1 MQYPFTKGQLE
12 LAERIRTFMQQEV
25 APVAAEID
33 ARPDPKDCYPK
44 ELINKASRLGLR
56 TIAVPEEYGGIG
68 AGMIEKTL
76 ALWTGAQ
83 IEIGTIKCLS
93 QCWKVT
99 TAIAKVGT
107 EAQKE
112 KWFKIFVEDDDC
124 VCSVVMT
131 EPDHGSNNL
140 YRQPDPGI
148 GLETAAVKDGDYY
161 VINGAKRF
169 NSLVGFSKIYILFA
183 RTDPNVP
190 VHKGTTCFLVHGDQP
205 GVIHGEVHDK
215 LGYRLYPTAASA
227 YEDVRVHKDDI
238 LGTLNGGFETF
249 ASVFRGSAELPA
261 NNTGIMRGIFNFCN
275 GYAKQRIQGGK
286 PIIEHQNVQSMLAK
300 MLMDIE
306 VAEQFMWRICW
317 GVENDPTF
325 NPRFTRYG
333 KVFSDQASLRVIGKA
348 LDILGGVGILRDYP
362 VEKMIRD
369 LLTFLH
375 GDGTDSLNLLR
386 AAQTL
391 DDPA

>member
-1 MQYPFTKGQLE
+1 MQYPFSDDQLA
-12 LAERIRTFMQQEV
+12 LAERIRTFMEQEV
-25 APVAAEID
+25 APVASEID

-44 ELINKASRLGLR
+44 DLINKASKLGLR
-56 TIAVPEEYGGIG
+56 TIAVPKEYGGMDADITT
-68 AGMIEKTL
+68 KTL

-93 QCWKVT
+93 QCWKVS
-99 TAIAKVGT
+99 TAIAKCGT
-107 EAQKE
+107 EGQKE
-112 KWFKIFVEDDDC
+112 KWLKMFVEDDDC

-140 YRQPDPGI
+140 LRQSDPSLGI
-148 GLETAAVKDGDYY
+148 GTTAVKDGDYY
-161 VINGAKRF
+161 VINGVKHF
-169 NSLVGFSKIYILFA
+169 NSLVGFSKIYFLLA
-183 RTDPNVP
+183 RTDPHVP
-190 VHKGTTCFLVHGDQP
+190 VYKGTTCFLVHGDQP
-205 GVIHGEVHDK
+205 GVKHGRVHDK
-215 LGYRLYPTAASA
+215 MGYRLYPTAESF

-238 LGTLNGGFETF
+238 LGELNGGFETF
-249 ASVFRGSAELPA
+249 ASVFRGSAELPGC
-261 NNTGIMRGIFNFCN
+261 NTGICRGIFNFCREH
-275 GYAKQRIQGGK
+275 AKRRIQGGK

-317 GVENDPTF
+317 GVVNDATF

-333 KVFSDQASLRVIGKA
+333 KVFSDQVALRTIGRA
-348 LDILGGVGILRDYP
+348 TDILGGIGILRDYP
-362 VEKMIRD
+362 IEKMMRD

-391 DDPA
+391 DEPA

>member
-1 MQYPFTKGQLE
+1 MQYPFTDEQLAI
-12 LAERIRTFMQQEV
+12 AERVRNFMEQEV
-25 APVAAEID
+25 APVAGEID
-33 ARPDPKDCYPK
+33 ARSDPRDCYPK
-44 ELINKASRLGLR
+44 ELINKASKLGLR
-56 TIAVPEEYGGIG
+56 TIAVPEEYGGLG
-68 AGMIEKTL
+68 AGITTKTL

-83 IEIGTIKCLS
+83 IEVGTIKCLS

-107 EAQKE
+107 EAQKK
-112 KWFKIFVEDDDC
+112 KWLNLFVEDDDC

-131 EPDHGSNNL
+131 EPAHGSNNL
-140 YRQPDPGI
+140 YRQADPRLGI
-148 GLETAAVKDGDYY
+148 ATTAVKDGDYY
-161 VINGAKRF
+161 VINGAKHF
-169 NSLVGFSKIYILFA
+169 NSLVGFSKIYILLA

-190 VHKGTTCFLVHGDQP
+190 VHQGTTCFLVHGDQP
-205 GVIHGEVHDK
+205 GVRHGVVHDK
-215 LGYRLYPTAASA
+215 MGYRLYPTAESF
-227 YEDVRVHKDDI
+227 YEDVRVHRDDI
-238 LGTLNGGFETF
+238 LGKVNGGFETF
-249 ASVFRGSAELPA
+249 ATVFRGSAELPA
-261 NNTGIMRGIFNFCN
+261 NNTGIMRGIFNTCKAH
-275 GYAKQRIQGGK
+275 AKRRIQGGK
-286 PIIEHQNVQSMLAK
+286 PIIEHQNIQGMLAK

-333 KVFSDQASLRVIGKA
+333 KVFSDKAALRVIGRA
-348 LDILGGVGILRDYP
+348 LDILGGIGILRDYP

-391 DDPA
+391 DEPA

>member
-1 MQYPFTKGQLE
+1 MQYPFTEEQLE
-12 LAERIRTFMQQEV
+12 LAQRIKTFMEQEV
-25 APVAAEID
+25 APVAAQID

-44 ELINKASRLGLR
+44 ELINKASKLGLR
-56 TIAVPEEYGGIG
+56 TIAVPKEYGGMGVGITS
-68 AGMIEKTL
+68 KTL

-99 TAIAKVGT
+99 TAIAEVGT
-107 EAQKE
+107 KAQKD
-112 KWFKIFVEDDDC
+112 KWLKMFVEDDDC
-124 VCSVVMT
+124 VCSVVLT
-131 EPDHGSNNL
+131 EPNHGSDNQ
-140 YRQPDPGI
+140 YRHQDPRI
-148 GLETAAVKDGDYY
+148 GLETTAVKDGDYY
-161 VINGAKRF
+161 VINGAKHF

-183 RTDPNVP
+183 RTDPTVP
-190 VHKGTTCFLVHGDQP
+190 VEKGTTCFLVHGEQP
-205 GVIHGEVHDK
+205 GIRFGEVHNK
-215 LGYRLYPTAASA
+215 MGYRLYPTAESF

-238 LGTLNGGFETF
+238 LGELNGGFETF
-249 ASVFRGSAELPA
+249 ATVFRGSAELAA
-261 NNTGIMRGIFNFCN
+261 NNTGIMRGIFNFCRE
-275 GYAKQRIQGGK
+275 YAKKRIQGGK

-317 GVENDPTF
+317 GVENDPTY

-333 KVFSDQASLRVIGKA
+333 KVFSDKAALRVIGKA
-348 LDILGGVGILRDYP
+348 LDVLGGIGILRDYP

-386 AAQTL
+386 AARTL